1 MRDYQRELEEL
12 RERIARRREDA
23 GVLNELRWQVS
34 AQSREVE
41 DRRARLREEERD
53 VDRLERLTLSSVLA
67 ALKGDKG
74 QRIDQ
79 ERAEAYAARLRLQEA
94 ERRLEEIQAEIA
106 EREERIRKNADC
118 EERYAA
124 LLREKETELRRA
136 DPALAAKL
144 ADLERR
150 ELEMTVRQK
159 ELREAISAGE
169 TALASMDEAL
179 DRLGSAENWGLWDL
193 MSDGILGDIM
203 KYSRLDEAQAHIE
216 QLKDDLR
223 RYQAE
228 LADVALVRDFDVRPG
243 EWMQFADVFFD
254 NIFTDWMVQ
263 SHIEKSPGGAAR
275 CLGAGARH
283 TADAGAGLAAGGERA
298 DSPADGA
305 GRAGPA
311 GVRERSRYGGLLREI
326 LCGLRMAGAAGLPRL
341 SDGAG
346 TGLFRGLRHCRLL
359 PGEGPCRLRHLRPG
373 GGLL

>member
-74 QRIDQ
+74 QRIDR

-193 MSDGILGDIM
+193 VSDGILGDIM

-263 SHIEKSPGGAAR
+263 SHIEKSREALLDVWGQVRGIQRTLERDLQQAESE
-275 CLGAGARH
+275 L
-283 TADAGAGLAAGGERA
+283 TALRTER
-298 DSPADGA
+298 DEL
-305 GRAGPA
+305 
-311 GVRERSRYGGLLREI
+311 VRQ
-326 LCGLRMAGAAGLPRL
+326 A
-341 SDGAG
+341 
-346 TGLFRGLRHCRLL
+346 
-359 PGEGPCRLRHLRPG
+359 
-373 GGLL
+373 